1 MIRLKNGMRNKGG
14 SVMKQFI
21 LGFITALII
30 GTWICLAVIGIISVK
45 IAILIPV
52 GIAIGFILAMGIL
65 SYLWDK

>member
-1 MIRLKNGMRNKGG
+1 
-14 SVMKQFI
+14 MKQFI

-30 GTWICLAVIGIISVK
+30 GTWVCLAVTGIISVK

-52 GIAIGFILAMGIL
+52 GIVIGVLFAIGLL

>member
-1 MIRLKNGMRNKGG
+1 
-14 SVMKQFI
+14 MKQFI

-30 GTWICLAVIGIISVK
+30 GTWVCLAVTGIISAK

-52 GIAIGFILAMGIL
+52 GISIGFVLALGIL